1 MVSSHEWEGTKRW
14 CGGIVIS
21 VPDTGRTF
29 NLLMLLLII
38 TFSIAT
44 TELQWQEI
52 DEKVKN
58 IRIMYTRTHLYINP
72 AKLQNSVMVFK
83 NMTHSSIISNF
94 CRRLTTKKQN

>member
-52 DEKVKN
+52 DEKFKK
-58 IRIMYTRTHLYINP
+58 YTYYVYTHT
-72 AKLQNSVMVFK
+72 AEF
-83 NMTHSSIISNF
+83 SNGF
-94 CRRLTTKKQN
+94 